1 MYSGMGGLYQSGQ
14 RFSLA
19 GWSADEWA
27 KFFGAAA
34 PAVSQVYGTIAH
46 TPVATVPTPVVRT
59 PVGNVPE
66 WLVPVGIIAAIGFA
80 LTHARPHRNPPRHRG
95 ARRRRR

>member
-1 MYSGMGGLYQSGQ
+1 MYSGQQGLYQSGQ

-27 KFFGAAA
+27 KFFGVAA

-46 TPVATVPTPVVRT
+46 TPVAAIPSPVVQT
-59 PVGNVPE
+59 PFGSVPSWVGPAV
-66 WLVPVGIIAAIGFA
+66 IGGG
-80 LTHARPHRNPPRHRG
+80 LLYLITRPHRNPPRRRA